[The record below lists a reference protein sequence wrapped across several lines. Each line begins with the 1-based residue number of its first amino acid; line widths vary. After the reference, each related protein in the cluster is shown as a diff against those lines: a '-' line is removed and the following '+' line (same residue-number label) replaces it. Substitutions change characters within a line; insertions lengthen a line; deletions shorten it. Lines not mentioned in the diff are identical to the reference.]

1 MDYYEIDDNK
11 LEMIQNCIADPSFYY
26 GGNSLDII
34 EIVNAIK
41 AGYRLKK
48 PRTIKN
54 TKRKGN
60 VK

>member
-11 LEMIQNCIADPSFYY
+11 LETIQNCIADPSFRY

-48 PRTIKN
+48 PRT

-60 VK
+60 KK

>member
-1 MDYYEIDDNK
+1 MEYEIDDNK
-11 LEMIQNCIADPSFYY
+11 LEIIQNCIADPSFYY

-48 PRTIKN
+48 PRIIKTIK
-54 TKRKGN
+54 GD
-60 VK
+60 